1 MTEEDKI
8 NYFRTAMQLQGI
20 SMSIQVADQII
31 QTYEELCTL
40 GGDFSLRDVAKI
52 QAVIN
57 EKYNNH
63 ASKAS

>member
-40 GGDFSLRDVAKI
+40 GGDFSLSDAAKI
-52 QAVIN
+52 QAGIQ
-57 EKYNNH
+57 EKYKSN
-63 ASKAS
+63 A